1 LGNRGGVQRMAA
13 DGVAA
18 RGAAAMLLG
27 AVLGERRML
36 TEAVADPN
44 GATAGLGPSDRAR
57 AQRLALVTLR
67 HLDQADRVLAPH
79 LRRVPPRLVQNVL
92 RLAVTEMA
100 VLGAPAHGVV
110 NAAVEVVRRGRRT
123 GHMAGLVNAVLRAVG
138 EGDLFAGLPPQHLP
152 RWLRQPLVHAWGREV
167 VAAIEAAHAAT
178 PPLDLT
184 LKPGAPAPEGA
195 EPLPT
200 GSLRLAD
207 PGQVTALPGYAEGQW
222 WVQDAAAALPVRL
235 LDPAPGQRV
244 LDLCAAP
251 GGKTMQL
258 AAAGA
263 LVTALDISGPRLER
277 LEANLARTGLTATLV
292 KADALAWQA
301 PEPFDAVL
309 LDAPCSASGTI
320 RRHPD
325 LPFVKDGTDLPALLE
340 LQARLI
346 DRALAMVRPGGT
358 VIFCTCSL
366 LPDEGEA
373 QVLAALARHPGLAVE
388 PGLPAGVPDDWQTPE
403 GGLRLR
409 PDFWADRGGID
420 GFYIARMRAPG

>member
-1 LGNRGGVQRMAA
+1 MAA
-13 DGVAA
+13 DGVAT

-27 AVLGERRML
+27 AVLSEGHML
-36 TEAVADPN
+36 TEAAADPN
-44 GATAGLGPSDRAR
+44 GALAGLGPSDRAR
-57 AQRLALVTLR
+57 AQRLALVALR
-67 HLDQADRVLAPH
+67 HLEQADRVLAPH

-110 NAAVEVVRRGRRT
+110 NAAVEVVRRGKRT
-123 GHMAGLVNAVLRAVG
+123 GHMTGLVNAVLRALG
-138 EGDLFAGLPPQHLP
+138 EGDPFAGMPPQHLP
-152 RWLRQPLVHAWGREV
+152 RWLRQPMVHAWGREA
-167 VAAIEAAHAAT
+167 VAVIEAVHGTA

-184 LKPGAPAPEGA
+184 LKPGAPPPPGA

-200 GSLRLAD
+200 GSVRLAD
-207 PGQVTALPGYAEGQW
+207 PGQVTALPGYEAGDW

-235 LDPAPGQRV
+235 LDPTPGLRV

-263 LVTALDISGPRLER
+263 KVTALDISGPRLER
-277 LEANLARTGLTATLV
+277 LKANLARTGLVATV
-292 KADALAWQA
+292 VTADALVWTAS
-301 PEPFDAVL
+301 ELFDAVV

-320 RRHPD
+320 RRHPE
-325 LPFVKDGTDLPALLE
+325 LPFIKDASDLPALLD
-340 LQARLI
+340 LQAQLI
-346 DRALAMVRPGGT
+346 DRALALVRPGGA

-373 QVLAALARHPGLAVE
+373 QVVAALSRHPGLVVE
-388 PGLPAGVPDDWQTPE
+388 PGRPEGVPDAWQSPE

-420 GFYIARMRAPG
+420 GFYMARVRTPG

>member
-1 LGNRGGVQRMAA
+1 MAA

-27 AVLGERRML
+27 AVLGEHQML

-44 GATAGLGPSDRAR
+44 GAMAGLGPSDRAR

-67 HLDQADRVLAPH
+67 HLDHAHRVLSPH
-79 LRRVPPRLVQNVL
+79 MRRVPPRLVQNVL

-123 GHMAGLVNAVLRAVG
+123 GHMSGLVNAVLRSVG

-152 RWLRQPLVHAWGREV
+152 RWLRQPLVHAWGREAV
-167 VAAIEAAHAAT
+167 VAMEAVQAAT

-184 LKPGAPAPEGA
+184 LKPGASAPEGA

-200 GSLRLAD
+200 GSFRLAE

-222 WVQDAAAALPVRL
+222 WVQDAAATLPVRL
-235 LDPAPGQRV
+235 LDPAPGLRV

-277 LEANLARTGLTATLV
+277 LKANLARTGLAATV
-292 KADALAWQA
+292 VTADALVWEA
-301 PEPFDAVL
+301 PDLFDAVV

-325 LPFVKDGTDLPALLE
+325 LPFVKDGSDLPALID

-346 DRALAMVRPGGT
+346 DRALELVRPGGA

-373 QVLAALARHPGLAVE
+373 QVLAALSRHPGLVVE
-388 PGLPAGVPDDWQTPE
+388 PGRPEGVPESWQSPE

-420 GFYIARMRAPG
+420 GFYIARLRVPG